1 MKSRHAR
8 IRKYESGAGE
18 RADLEAKGN
27 RLLSVRSAL
36 VLSLAFIVA
45 AGGACLLY
53 AAHRPAPMIA
63 LGSAGIFATAI
74 KLIDSLI
81 E

>member
-1 MKSRHAR
+1 M
-8 IRKYESGAGE
+8 RKHEADDVE
-18 RADLEAKGN
+18 RVKQEDEGN

-36 VLSLAFIVA
+36 VLSLAFIMA

-53 AAHRPAPMIA
+53 AAHRPVPMVA